1 MRAVVITTRKQT
13 LCVSAT
19 ARRDTPWR
27 WRPSRKQID
36 RAMADAPAV
45 AVERRAAVI
54 PLCRVAS
61 QRLGVGWDTTV
72 VIKATVPHHF
82 AYTCTRNQ
90 ECTAWT
96 YDGWFA

>member
-1 MRAVVITTRKQT
+1 V
-13 LCVSAT
+13 CVGDGEAGHSVAL
-19 ARRDTPWR
+19 D
-27 WRPSRKQID
+27 RPSRKQID

-96 YDGWFA
+96 YDGWFAWALA